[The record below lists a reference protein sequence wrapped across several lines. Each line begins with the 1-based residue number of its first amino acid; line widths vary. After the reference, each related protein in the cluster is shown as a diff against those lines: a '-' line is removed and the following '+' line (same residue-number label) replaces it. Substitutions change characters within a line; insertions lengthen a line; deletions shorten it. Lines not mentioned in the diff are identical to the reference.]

1 MVWVEFGQC
10 IRLDKAAGK
19 GQPEQWELASEGG
32 ILIMNLLSY
41 FHAVE

>member
-1 MVWVEFGQC
+1 MDME
-10 IRLDKAAGK
+10 AGK
-19 GQPEQWELASEGG
+19 GQPEKQELASEGG